1 MNKMY
6 AKLIRKKA
14 LTFLISSVVI
24 VFMVAYILDLPL
36 PAEEE
41 GEKTIEGKLLS
52 CDLMSLSKRRKLL
65 KIRIKARD
73 GAEIDLKMKIGNSIH
88 NQIFYPELCENS
100 SIVKAWYKAERTIL
114 RPGITYRIHK
124 IVDRANV
131 WSD

>member
-24 VFMVAYILDLPL
+24 VFMVASILELPL

-73 GAEIDLKMKIGNSIH
+73 GTEIDLKMKIANSIH
-88 NQIFYPELCENS
+88 NQEFYPELCENS
-100 SIVKAWYKAERTIL
+100 SVVKVWYKAERTIL
-114 RPGITYRIHK
+114 RPGITYKIHK